1 MIGRLRGTLMEKHP
15 PCVLV
20 DVAGVGYE
28 MQAPL
33 STFDAMP
40 AEGETVALLTHL
52 LVREDALQLYGFA
65 TAEERAL
72 FRGLLK
78 VSGVG
83 AKLALAVLSGM
94 SVGRFH
100 QCIRDGDVA
109 ALIKLPGVGRKTAER
124 LMLELRDRIR
134 EWPAEGAGRAHA
146 GAAEEAFEALVA
158 LGYKPNEAGRML
170 EGLDGQGKA
179 SEVLLR
185 EALRRAFR

>member
-1 MIGRLRGTLMEKHP
+1 MIGRLRGTLAEKRP
-15 PCVLV
+15 PCMLV

-28 MQAPL
+28 LQAPL

-40 AEGETVALLTHL
+40 AEGATVALLTHL

-72 FRGLLK
+72 FQGLLK

-83 AKLALAVLSGM
+83 AKLALGVLSGM
-94 SVGRFH
+94 SVSRFH
-100 QCIRDGDVA
+100 QCIRDGDVS
-109 ALIKLPGVGRKTAER
+109 ALIKLPGVGRKTADR
-124 LMLELRDRIR
+124 LMLELRDRMR
-134 EWPAEGAGRAHA
+134 DWPESGGATHA
-146 GAAEEAFEALVA
+146 SAAEEAFEALVA

-170 EGLDGQGKA
+170 EGLEAQGKA

-185 EALRRAFR
+185 EALQRTFR

>member
-1 MIGRLRGTLMEKHP
+1 MIGRLRGTLAEKRP
-15 PCVLV
+15 PCMLV

-28 MQAPL
+28 LQAPL

-40 AEGETVALLTHL
+40 AEGKTVALLTHL

-94 SVGRFH
+94 SVRRFH
-100 QCIRDGDVA
+100 QCIRDGDVS

-124 LMLELRDRIR
+124 LMLELRDRMR
-134 EWPAEGAGRAHA
+134 DWPAEGGGRAHA

-170 EGLDGQGKA
+170 EGLEAQGKA